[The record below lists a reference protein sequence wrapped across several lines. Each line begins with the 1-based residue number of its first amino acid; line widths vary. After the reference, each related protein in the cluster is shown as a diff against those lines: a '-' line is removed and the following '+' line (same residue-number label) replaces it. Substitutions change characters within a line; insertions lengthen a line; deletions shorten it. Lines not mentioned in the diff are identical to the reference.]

1 MSSVCAGNLRDMLVC
16 RIKPSTYWQS
26 GWKALHTFLKTPYP
40 RTTTQKYK
48 KNADIF
54 FIILVTLYNNILN
67 AMQMTKKKRPDY
79 KRCPLPNEWAT
90 DSTGYG
96 LLGNYNTTYQSSDFS
111 DEILT
116 VLGLSNLPGR
126 IHGIPRL
133 QLLRF
138 GAESLPTSRVSSDVT
153 KIWPKEA

>member
-1 MSSVCAGNLRDMLVC
+1 
-16 RIKPSTYWQS
+16 
-26 GWKALHTFLKTPYP
+26 
-40 RTTTQKYK
+40 
-48 KNADIF
+48 
-54 FIILVTLYNNILN
+54 
-67 AMQMTKKKRPDY
+67 MQMTKKKRPDY

-126 IHGIPRL
+126 IPMLPAVSWLAGSILALRQHFADSGSIP
-133 QLLRF
+133 
-138 GAESLPTSRVSSDVT
+138 GS
-153 KIWPKEA
+153 